1 MCFICSAKFAVSLFT
16 DNRWS
21 VTSTFEGTLT
31 GVNPFNTT
39 STFPRTLYKAS
50 ASIDLI
56 SSKPTGGLDVRLV
69 YDGQFASKFQSHTG
83 ALKASVRF

>member
-50 ASIDLI
+50 AGIDLI
-56 SSKPTGGLDVRLV
+56 SPKPTGGLDVRLV